1 MGTPSGTS
9 GLCRPSE
16 APVNGLECPGLLHLL
31 SFLARVAF
39 AATLGLV
46 LLAAF
51 RWSPVAA
58 EPPLDV
64 RALPLALPLVCF
76 AVTAALLGRPRRAPR
91 IRPVA
96 GALLAALVALAAVV
110 TWRGAAG
117 LSADVS
123 GGAEALGRTGRGSV
137 EITGRDLAGFPL
149 GRRVALRW
157 TGGLRVPASGRY
169 QLWVEGRGR
178 VSVSINGRVVLDAEG
193 DPLKAEAAAGLA
205 KGANALDVRFDH
217 AGPGPRLRLG
227 WTRPDGRRETIPARY
242 LGAPRAAGVWRTT
255 DSLAL
260 VVAVLAGVLV
270 FRLPWDA
277 RRTPPSPRPV
287 TAGEIGASVLG
298 YALLLAVM
306 SWPLVRDL
314 AHTGPMDRPDG
325 RLNAWILAWAG
336 PMLFRNPAGLFD
348 APAFHPLKDALAF
361 SENLLLPAV
370 VVAPLQRAFG
380 PVLAYN
386 VALLGSML
394 LSGLAAQLL
403 VRRASGDR
411 LAAFVAGAFF
421 AAGPHRWT
429 RLSHLHAQVTIFF
442 PLALLA
448 LDRFWENR
456 TLRRALGVGLAL
468 ALQGLSSVYLGAI
481 TATAMGVATLIALC
495 GGLRPRE
502 LGRLAAGTLLAVAVL
517 WPITQPYLRMRDFQ
531 GQEFT
536 LETVSIYAATLPS
549 YVAAGTQAWGPL
561 TRRLLDPT
569 TIRDTLFPGL
579 CVLLLGIAGLASA
592 PTRYRAVAV
601 AASSV
606 AVVFSLGPETAFY
619 RFLHEQLVLVRG
631 VRALARFALVPTLAL
646 SVLAGLALA
655 GRRRLAVLAAL
666 ALMMLESANLPLR
679 LERYD
684 GPSEAARWLAGKE
697 GAVLVL
703 PLAENDTLAMLD
715 GLAHLRPLVNGDSG
729 FIPRPFDRAMELL
742 EHGLDAEALR
752 FLRAVGVRHVTLR
765 AGPAMGLPSGV
776 REVATFERERVL
788 ELEPGP
794 AAQAVQPAEA
804 VGTRWSSAGVLLTL
818 PEPRPIGRVVFELA
832 DDPWLAQPKVE
843 ASVDGVSW
851 EPVAASAS
859 LADATLSLYQ
869 DPRHA
874 RGEIRFAPREVR
886 FLRLTAKL
894 PARGGALEVDGRLS
908 YAPP

>member
-1 MGTPSGTS
+1 M
-9 GLCRPSE
+9 
-16 APVNGLECPGLLHLL
+16 
-31 SFLARVAF
+31 AF
-39 AATLGLV
+39 AVTLGLV

-51 RWSPVAA
+51 RWQPVAA

-76 AVTAALLGRPRRAPR
+76 AITAALLGRPRHAER

-96 GALLAALVALAAVV
+96 SAAVAALVALAAVV
-110 TWRGAAG
+110 TWRGSQG

-123 GGAEALGRTGRGSV
+123 SGDVSVGRTGTSSV
-137 EITGRDLAGFPL
+137 EITGRDLAGFAL
-149 GRRVALRW
+149 GRRVALHW
-157 TGGLRVPASGRY
+157 TGELRVPASGRY
-169 QLWVEGRGR
+169 ALWVEGRGR
-178 VSVSINGRVVLDAEG
+178 AKVSIDGRVVLDAEG
-193 DPLKAEAAAGLA
+193 DPLRAEAALGLA
-205 KGANALDVRFDH
+205 KGASTLDVRFDH

-227 WTRPDGRRETIPARY
+227 WTRPDGRRETIPPRH
-242 LGAPRAAGVWRTT
+242 LGTPRPAWMWRTT
-255 DSLAL
+255 DVLAL
-260 VVAVLAGVLV
+260 VVAVMAGILV

-277 RRTPPSPRPV
+277 RRTPPLARPV

-298 YALLLAVM
+298 YAALLAVM
-306 SWPLVRDL
+306 SWPLVRDFV
-314 AHTGPMDRPDG
+314 HTGPMDRPDG

-336 PMLFRNPAGLFD
+336 PALYRNPAGLFD

-370 VVAPLQRAFG
+370 VVAPLQRGFG

-386 VALLGSML
+386 VALVGSLL
-394 LSGLAAQLL
+394 LSGLAVQLL

-429 RLSHLHAQVTIFF
+429 RLSHLHAQVTVFF

-448 LDRFWENR
+448 LDRFWEKR
-456 TLRRALGVGLAL
+456 TLRWALAVGVAL

-481 TATAMGVATLIALC
+481 TATALGVATIVALC

-502 LGRLAAGTLLAVAVL
+502 LGRLALGMLLAAAVL
-517 WPITQPYLRMRDFQ
+517 WPITEPYLRMRAFQ

-549 YVAAGTQAWGPL
+549 YVAAGTQAWGWL
-561 TRRLLDPT
+561 SQRLLDPT
-569 TIRDTLFPGL
+569 TVRDTLFPGL
-579 CVLLLGIAGLASA
+579 AVLVLGISGLASA

-601 AASSV
+601 AASAV

-619 RFLHEQLVLVRG
+619 RVLHEQLVLVRG

-646 SVLAGLALA
+646 AVLAGLALA
-655 GRRRLAVLAAL
+655 GRRRLSVLAAL
-666 ALMMLESANLPLR
+666 ALMMFESANLPLR
-679 LERYD
+679 LERYA
-684 GPSEAARWLAGKE
+684 GPSEASRFLAGKP

-703 PLAENDTLAMLD
+703 PLAENDTLVMLD

-729 FIPRPFDRAMELL
+729 FIPRPFDRAMELF

-752 FLRAVGVRHVTLR
+752 FLRAVGVRHVVL
-765 AGPAMGLPSGV
+765 AAEPAAGLPPGV
-776 REVATFERERVL
+776 REIARFERERVL
-788 ELEPGP
+788 ELLPGP
-794 AAQAVQPAEA
+794 AAEAVPPAAA

-818 PEPRPIGRVVFELA
+818 PEPRSIGRVVFELS
-832 DDPWLAQPKVE
+832 DDPWLAQPQLEV
-843 ASVDGVSW
+843 SVDGVSW
-851 EPVAASAS
+851 EPVVASGS

-874 RGEIRFAPREVR
+874 RGEIRFAPRLVR
-886 FLRLTAKL
+886 FLRVSGRL
-894 PARGGALEVDGRLS
+894 PARGGALELDG
-908 YAPP
+908 A